1 MIKTTDRDMKR
12 AAVVRAAGFQV
23 ITIKLQCSP
32 RCAFEYADSQ
42 EVQSL
47 LADYEARRPLNIP
60 PKNILAAY
68 TDLLGECK
76 SLKVGA
82 I

>member
-1 MIKTTDRDMKR
+1 MIKITDRAVKR

-23 ITIKLQCSP
+23 VTIKLQCSP
-32 RCAFEYADSQ
+32 RCAFEYPDTPAVRKLID
-42 EVQSL
+42 
-47 LADYEARRPLNIP
+47 DYEARENLNIP
-60 PKNILAAY
+60 PKNILQAY

-76 SLKVGA
+76 ALKVGA